1 MSSKVVEAIHN
12 GFLPA
17 GPCPGL
23 AVEVPLRGRV
33 AATGLTKREAIAAL
47 ALQGMLAACQGPMT
61 PALIGV
67 EITAGSVAW
76 ADLLLDQLALIPAN
90 SEGEKD

>member
-33 AATGLTKREAIAAL
+33 AATGLTKREQLAA
-47 ALQGMLAACQGPMT
+47 AFLQGMISSGEHPCTPEMYGEHMAAG
-61 PALIGV
+61 A
-67 EITAGSVAW
+67 VAW